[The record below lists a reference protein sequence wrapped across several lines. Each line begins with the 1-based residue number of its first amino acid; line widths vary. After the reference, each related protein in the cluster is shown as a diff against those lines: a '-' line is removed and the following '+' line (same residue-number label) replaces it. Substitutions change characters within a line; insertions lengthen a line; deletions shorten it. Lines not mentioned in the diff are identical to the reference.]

1 MAARANWNA
10 EIEWQAATVVE
21 SKPAAEGG
29 VRLFPFAMHA
39 GSKPSMLRTVA
50 GVQTMRRR
58 QRMYTARLSSV
69 SMRRLA
75 SSLSAESLASLISS
89 TNCVCN
95 GC

>member
-29 VRLFPFAMHA
+29 VSSSPFAMHA
-39 GSKPSMLRTVA
+39 GTKPSMLRTVA
-50 GVQTMRRR
+50 GVQAMGRR
-58 QRMYTARLSSV
+58 QRMYTAKLFNV
-69 SMRRLA
+69 SLRRLA
-75 SSLSAESLASLISS
+75 SSMSTESLAFFLSPTI
-89 TNCVCN
+89 CMCN